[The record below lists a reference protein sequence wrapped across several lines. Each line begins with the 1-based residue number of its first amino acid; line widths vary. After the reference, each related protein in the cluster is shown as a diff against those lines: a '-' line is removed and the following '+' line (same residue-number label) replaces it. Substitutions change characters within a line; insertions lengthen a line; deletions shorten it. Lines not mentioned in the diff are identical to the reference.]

1 MKENK
6 LKELNIDKEV
16 YEIALENSK
25 KSIKAIIKN
34 NIREWGE
41 VRSFME
47 NLKYELWKEFN

>member
-6 LKELNIDKEV
+6 LKGLDIDKEV

-34 NIREWGE
+34 NLREWGE

-47 NLKYELWKEFN
+47 ELKYELWKEFN